1 MKIYQIGGSVRDKI
15 LGITP
20 NDKDYV
26 VIGSNIDEMKSLGF
40 IQVGKS
46 FPVFLHPETKEEY
59 ALARKEIKTGTG
71 HRDFKFIFD
80 DNITLEEDVQRR
92 DFTCNA
98 LAYDEKNDKIID
110 LVGGI
115 NDINNKILRHI
126 NTNHFP
132 EDPLRILRMCRFC
145 AKLNFKI
152 ANETLELTKQMVRDN
167 LLDYLS
173 KERIWQEIE
182 NALNNK
188 NFNIFLSA
196 LDKCDALEKLL
207 PEFNVLLNTDLI
219 NELEKVPSITP
230 EIKFAIL
237 VYNTTPYNAL
247 NKLYS
252 RIMIPKKYI
261 LTIKKLYLYYNDFY
275 NLTIENKEEIILFL
289 DNIGAFTSLQEL
301 NKFLLIYKYCQT
313 DIAKFKKSEELCL
326 STYEILKNIKPQNM
340 ENFEQIPKDKNFK
353 NIFNKYR
360 LSILEKK
367 L

>member
-126 NTNHFP
+126 NSEHFP
-132 EDPLRILRMCRFC
+132 EDPLRIF
-145 AKLNFKI
+145 
-152 ANETLELTKQMVRDN
+152 
-167 LLDYLS
+167 
-173 KERIWQEIE
+173 RI
-182 NALNNK
+182 NK
-188 NFNIFLSA
+188 TN
-196 LDKCDALEKLL
+196 
-207 PEFNVLLNTDLI
+207 
-219 NELEKVPSITP
+219 
-230 EIKFAIL
+230 
-237 VYNTTPYNAL
+237 
-247 NKLYS
+247 
-252 RIMIPKKYI
+252 
-261 LTIKKLYLYYNDFY
+261 
-275 NLTIENKEEIILFL
+275 
-289 DNIGAFTSLQEL
+289 G
-301 NKFLLIYKYCQT
+301 
-313 DIAKFKKSEELCL
+313 
-326 STYEILKNIKPQNM
+326 
-340 ENFEQIPKDKNFK
+340 
-353 NIFNKYR
+353 
-360 LSILEKK
+360 
-367 L
+367 